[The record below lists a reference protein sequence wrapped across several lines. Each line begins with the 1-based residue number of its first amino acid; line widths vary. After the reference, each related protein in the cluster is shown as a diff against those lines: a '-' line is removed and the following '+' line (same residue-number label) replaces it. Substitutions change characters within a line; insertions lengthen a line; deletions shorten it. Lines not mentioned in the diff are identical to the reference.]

1 MVKERF
7 GGQHM
12 ANIIGTSGNDS
23 LDASS
28 ASGGTNVRG
37 EAGNDTILGGGLW
50 YVFADYLDSPG
61 AVTVTLSTGTGTAQ
75 DGWGNTDTLIN
86 VSSARG
92 SAFNDT
98 ITGGPAP
105 NGGTHFGASAG
116 NDSYIGSGTTFT
128 SLDYSSSDPSF
139 LLPGV
144 SVTMSGPTSGTAV
157 KGGGLG
163 TDSFVNVNA
172 VSGGSGN
179 DSYQASATLGTNLSS
194 FEGFGGNDTI
204 NGANNPTVELR
215 YANSPNAINA
225 DLNFGTISN
234 GWGGIDQVSNVGLLH
249 GTALGDF
256 LKGATSLPQNQYI
269 YGDAGSDTI
278 DGAFGGR
285 VIADYSQ
292 VFNGNGIVA
301 DLNAGSVQD
310 GLGGTDHLQ
319 NFVGGL
325 RATNNND
332 MVFAK
337 TSASL
342 LNGPVAGNSSIEAG
356 FGNDTISYASATSSI
371 IVSLGL
377 NQTANVNKLGI
388 GSDTLTGFEQIIGT
402 SFNDTFSGSISTSFT
417 TPVAMV
423 GGAGNDSLIGANN
436 FWNQADYRTSPN
448 GVNVDLGLSTAQDG
462 FGGTDTLSQ
471 VVFVHASAQ
480 NDTLKGSG
488 SNDTFDPY
496 LGSDSIDGG
505 NGFNSL
511 DYTALPGG
519 TTLTVNWTSAT
530 SGTVSKFQSGVP
542 VGTDSFVNMQ
552 RVVGGSGGDSLSG
565 TSLATGSTVTLEGYQ
580 GNDTIDG
587 RGSFLN
593 LVSYNQ
599 SFRPVS
605 VDLAAGTAQDGWGN
619 TDTLANVRR
628 VQGGSSNDTLLGA
641 ATDDGFTATG
651 GSDSIDGRAGL
662 NTYDGTG
669 QGNALTITLTADA
682 IGNATKAN
690 GSAGTDSFINIQI
703 VQASNGADSIQGFA
717 GATSNEWLRGMN
729 GNDTIDAASNAHNIV
744 DYNGLGTAI
753 TATLATGVV
762 TGQGTDQLLH
772 FSAIRGST
780 GNDIF
785 KSGAGNFIIDG
796 GNGFGTLG
804 SVTSPGVGGG
814 DALDYRGYSS
824 PITITS
830 VTNNA
835 GATPYYSGVITKPDG
850 ADSFS
855 SIRGIFASTGNDS
868 LSGTAD
874 TVGSNAFVLR
884 GEAGADTIDGRGTN
898 NALDYIDSPTGV
910 LVTLQATPGGPLAGT
925 AQDGWGST
933 DVIIG
938 FHSVRGADAGNDT
951 LNGSDGNDFFW
962 GTRGND
968 SFIGNGAS
976 DSVNYN
982 NGLFQNGFTGSI
994 DSYTTGVGA
1003 GLFGYANGTVFKAGG
1018 QVDTLVSINSVLGN
1032 TTADVLH
1039 GLNGVAYSWNNV
1051 NLRGNGG
1058 NDTIYGYNNGSNRAE
1073 YASATSAVSVDLGLG
1088 TDANGMVLGTA
1099 QDGQGGTDSLVGVI
1113 TVRGSNF
1120 NDTLLGSAL
1129 SDTFIVGTLGSHLV
1143 DGRGGANDV
1152 RYNNADAVTIDLG
1165 TTLAAGGFGGYQ
1177 GSLAK
1182 ASGTDTLLNI
1192 ASAQGGSG
1200 DDTILGSL
1208 GNNLLSGGA
1217 GNNSIDGRDGTDSLN
1232 YRPFTGITAPTHGA
1246 VINLND
1252 GVTGTA
1258 TNPWDG
1264 IDTLANIEG
1273 AIGSQI
1279 ADDITGAVLA
1289 GGGTS
1294 FIRGDGGN
1302 DTLRAPT
1309 DGTHITADYAS
1320 SLSAITANLVT
1331 GVVADDGWFGG
1342 TDTLVHIQ
1350 AIRGSAWA
1358 DSITVGAG
1366 NFTVDGGGGRDTV
1379 FFTLNSSQVT
1389 SLARDTAGTWTVGT
1403 DAGTYLLTRVEALVF
1418 ANGVMMELLAPGV
1431 TGVGLIT
1438 GTAGN
1443 DSIRPGLSSAGVLGS
1458 VDDLGDTI
1466 AGNGGNDQIQGGAG
1480 SDSIVGGAGND
1491 SFWGSAGNDS
1501 YAGNGGF
1508 DRISYL
1514 GQGPGGV
1521 SVNLTTGTATN
1532 GHGGHDVLAGIRDVE
1547 GSTGNDTLVGVNTA
1561 ELTPAPGGVPGLF
1574 GTRFLG
1580 TAGSD
1585 SLDGTLQ
1592 LARMW
1597 GDYSNLP
1604 GTISATYTDML
1615 HATLSKSGGGTD
1627 TLVNVTG
1634 IIGTDGNDSLA
1645 GPPTGA
1651 PSGIYSFGVTFIGG
1665 AGNDSINGS
1674 GGARADYSTSTS
1686 AANINLSTG
1695 TATDGLG
1702 GTDTLT
1708 NVTQVRGTSF
1718 NDTILGSAS
1727 GETFMVVNGGNH
1739 SIDGGTGTNTYRYF
1753 GTDDVL
1759 VDITLAS
1766 TIGGFANKP
1775 GGAVDTLKNIN
1786 GIYTGDGNDTLIGS
1800 SGNDTLQGAGGNNF
1814 LDGRGGDNFVR
1825 YDSIVTS
1832 VSTQGVVV
1840 NLQTGHVA
1848 NPWGGQ
1854 DFLLNVQNA
1863 IGTNQGDYITGTS
1876 ANNATF
1882 STVRGM
1888 VGNDTLAAPFA
1899 NTHVQADYS
1908 QDIAGVTVNLAAGTA
1923 ADGWGGHDQLIN
1935 IQAAR
1940 GSNFADNITG
1950 SALND
1955 IITPGTGNDTVDG
1968 GDGIDIVVLN
1978 SSKAATTLTVS
1989 GTGIWSA
1996 VGPDGTDELR
2006 NVSILR
2012 FNDGDVVLNGLT
2024 NGDVNVEGTAGND
2037 TITRSSVSANVLG
2050 TVSDGGQ
2057 TIFGGGGGN
2066 DQFQGGA
2073 GNDMLLGGNGN
2084 DTFFGG
2090 AGNDTFTANGGQDR
2104 VSYSNNG
2111 QTANG
2116 VTVDLTTGTATN
2128 TTGGHDELHG
2138 IRDIQGSAGNDTL
2151 IGTNVLSSAAGIAG
2165 YPSSGTNFTAS
2176 LGSDSIDGTLPLG
2189 ATSMTYSSIGGN
2201 ETVSFS
2207 DLYHATVIK
2216 SLGGTDTLVNVQG
2229 INGSNGDDS
2238 ISGATV
2244 APGLGVFVATRNLQ
2258 GGLGNDTID
2267 GHGLN
2272 VNRPRYSN
2280 ASSAVNIN
2288 LETGIVSTD
2297 GQGGHDLLINVVNV
2311 RGSNFND
2318 TIIGSHNDDTIQSSM
2333 LGSRLLDGAGGHN
2346 TFSYFLFNAEDVLID
2361 LGTTA
2366 AADGGGG
2373 TQGFVL
2379 KANGLVDT
2387 LLRFNGASAADGND
2401 TLLGTPGD
2409 DTLTGGAG
2417 NNSMDGRDGHD
2428 VLGYG
2433 TSFYNFVPT
2442 HGVVVDLGAGTATNQ
2457 WDGTDTFQHV
2467 QSVVGTPFGD
2477 SLMGLDPADGSYG
2490 FLQGRAGNDTLAAP
2504 HAGTHVLADYSR
2516 DEAGVVVNLALGTA
2530 TDGFGG
2536 HDQLI
2541 NINAVRGSAFADSL
2555 TGSAGNDSFIASAGA
2570 DTVFGNGGTDVLQLT
2585 SITQA
2590 QASWAR
2596 NADASWTVTT
2606 ASGTTKTFGIT
2617 TLQFSDASVT
2627 LSPALS
2633 LSGTGGLTN
2642 QPHQTITGTTSLAY
2656 AGSLVSILEGA
2667 TVLGTGLVL
2676 ADGSFSAVV
2685 NLAGQGLHT
2694 LLASLVD
2701 PYLGTIQSS
2710 GLAFTLDTVAPT
2722 VAITTAAGATRFN
2735 TQDLAG
2741 IGEAGTTVT
2750 LLEGTTALGSTLVGT
2765 DGSWSLQVTFGSAQ
2779 GRHVITARDTD
2790 AAGNVGTSPALA
2802 FTLDTIAPSVAITS
2816 AGGMTNLARQIISG
2830 TGERGATV
2838 QLLDG
2843 ITTLGSVKIDA
2854 TGAWSKTVTLSGQG
2868 EHVITARATDAV
2880 GNAGTALAPVTITL
2894 DTVAPVVAFTSAGGL
2909 INNRTQLIS
2918 GTGEAGTTVVLKE
2931 GTTTLGTAVV
2941 DKLGQWSLSA
2951 TLGVA
2956 QGSHV
2961 VTAQDTDAVG
2971 NVGTSSPLS
2980 FTLDTIAPVVAITS
2994 TGGLIN
3000 NRTQLI
3006 SGTGEAGTTVVV
3018 KEGAATLGTTVV
3030 DGLGLW
3036 SVSATLAAAQGSHAV
3051 TAQDTDAAGNVGSSR
3066 ALSFTLDTIAPAI
3079 AISSPGGAT
3088 NVARQTIAGTGEA
3101 GTTVLL
3107 FDGATSLGSVRVG
3120 ATGTWSKLVTFTTQ
3134 GAHAI
3139 TVVDTDAAGNSSTAG
3154 VTYTFDTI
3162 APTPTIDSLPSTTIQ
3177 PVRLV
3182 TGRGEVG
3189 STVSLFEGTA
3199 LLGTGTVGTDGT
3211 WSISATLAG
3220 AGRHS
3225 LIAKALDAAG
3235 NTANSAAAS
3244 TRLLVA
3250 DTNGVLTLPQ
3260 DIAIRD
3266 ADFAGLSGLTTLYF
3280 GSTGTSSAVLA
3291 STAAS
3296 ALASSVTVAT
3306 SATTAGLN
3314 IDASGLGSGKNLILV
3329 GTAGADSLAG
3339 GGGADYIRG
3348 GGGADKLTG
3357 GDGNDTFDFQTLAAF
3372 TAPGRVVD
3380 GGTGTNQLNL
3390 GFTDAIGD
3398 ADFVG
3403 LSHLQAIF
3411 LYGSGAE
3418 SLSFGVKAAA
3428 AFGSSIFVSVGAGI
3442 TSLVA
3447 NGAALG
3453 SGTALVV
3460 QGSAGADSLV
3470 GGAGND
3476 VFTGGA
3482 GADLFDLSVG
3492 GFDTILDFDV
3502 AADVIRLAGLGVG
3515 SFAALQ
3521 GRISYAAGNASIA
3534 VDASHQVTLQHVV
3547 AGSLTAADFLFV

>member
-1 MVKERF
+1 M
-7 GGQHM
+7 
-12 ANIIGTSGNDS
+12 
-23 LDASS
+23 
-28 ASGGTNVRG
+28 
-37 EAGNDTILGGGLW
+37 
-50 YVFADYLDSPG
+50 
-61 AVTVTLSTGTGTAQ
+61 
-75 DGWGNTDTLIN
+75 
-86 VSSARG
+86 
-92 SAFNDT
+92 
-98 ITGGPAP
+98 
-105 NGGTHFGASAG
+105 
-116 NDSYIGSGTTFT
+116 
-128 SLDYSSSDPSF
+128 
-139 LLPGV
+139 
-144 SVTMSGPTSGTAV
+144 
-157 KGGGLG
+157 
-163 TDSFVNVNA
+163 
-172 VSGGSGN
+172 
-179 DSYQASATLGTNLSS
+179 
-194 FEGFGGNDTI
+194 
-204 NGANNPTVELR
+204 
-215 YANSPNAINA
+215 
-225 DLNFGTISN
+225 
-234 GWGGIDQVSNVGLLH
+234 
-249 GTALGDF
+249 
-256 LKGATSLPQNQYI
+256 
-269 YGDAGSDTI
+269 
-278 DGAFGGR
+278 
-285 VIADYSQ
+285 
-292 VFNGNGIVA
+292 
-301 DLNAGSVQD
+301 
-310 GLGGTDHLQ
+310 
-319 NFVGGL
+319 
-325 RATNNND
+325 
-332 MVFAK
+332 
-337 TSASL
+337 
-342 LNGPVAGNSSIEAG
+342 
-356 FGNDTISYASATSSI
+356 
-371 IVSLGL
+371 
-377 NQTANVNKLGI
+377 
-388 GSDTLTGFEQIIGT
+388 
-402 SFNDTFSGSISTSFT
+402 
-417 TPVAMV
+417 
-423 GGAGNDSLIGANN
+423 
-436 FWNQADYRTSPN
+436 
-448 GVNVDLGLSTAQDG
+448 
-462 FGGTDTLSQ
+462 
-471 VVFVHASAQ
+471 
-480 NDTLKGSG
+480 
-488 SNDTFDPY
+488 
-496 LGSDSIDGG
+496 
-505 NGFNSL
+505 
-511 DYTALPGG
+511 
-519 TTLTVNWTSAT
+519 
-530 SGTVSKFQSGVP
+530 
-542 VGTDSFVNMQ
+542 
-552 RVVGGSGGDSLSG
+552 
-565 TSLATGSTVTLEGYQ
+565 
-580 GNDTIDG
+580 
-587 RGSFLN
+587 
-593 LVSYNQ
+593 
-599 SFRPVS
+599 
-605 VDLAAGTAQDGWGN
+605 
-619 TDTLANVRR
+619 
-628 VQGGSSNDTLLGA
+628 
-641 ATDDGFTATG
+641 
-651 GSDSIDGRAGL
+651 
-662 NTYDGTG
+662 
-669 QGNALTITLTADA
+669 
-682 IGNATKAN
+682 
-690 GSAGTDSFINIQI
+690 
-703 VQASNGADSIQGFA
+703 
-717 GATSNEWLRGMN
+717 
-729 GNDTIDAASNAHNIV
+729 
-744 DYNGLGTAI
+744 
-753 TATLATGVV
+753 
-762 TGQGTDQLLH
+762 
-772 FSAIRGST
+772 
-780 GNDIF
+780 
-785 KSGAGNFIIDG
+785 
-796 GNGFGTLG
+796 
-804 SVTSPGVGGG
+804 
-814 DALDYRGYSS
+814 
-824 PITITS
+824 
-830 VTNNA
+830 
-835 GATPYYSGVITKPDG
+835 
-850 ADSFS
+850 
-855 SIRGIFASTGNDS
+855 
-868 LSGTAD
+868 
-874 TVGSNAFVLR
+874 GSNAFVLR

-910 LVTLQATPGGPLAGT
+910 LVTLQTTPGGALAGT

-933 DVIIG
+933 DVITG

-1058 NDTIYGYNNGSNRAE
+1058 NDTIYGYNNASNRAE
-1073 YASATSAVSVDLGLG
+1073 YASATAAVTVDLGLG

-1099 QDGQGGTDSLVGVI
+1099 QDGQGGTDSLVGI
-1113 TVRGSNF
+1113 TTLRGSNF

-1129 SDTFIVGTLGSHLV
+1129 SDNFIVGTLGSHLV
-1143 DGRGGANDV
+1143 DGRGGANEV

-1182 ASGTDTLLNI
+1182 AGGSDTLLNI
-1192 ASAQGGSG
+1192 ATAQGGSG
-1200 DDTILGSL
+1200 NDTILGTP
-1208 GNNLLSGGA
+1208 GDNLLSGGA
-1217 GNNSIDGRDGTDSLN
+1217 GSNSLDGRDGYDTLN

-1264 IDTLANIEG
+1264 TDTLANIEG
-1273 AIGSQI
+1273 AIGSQF

-1294 FIRGDGGN
+1294 FVRGDGGN
-1302 DTLRAPT
+1302 DTLRAAT

-1320 SLSAITANLVT
+1320 SLTAIAANLVT

-1366 NFTVDGGGGRDTV
+1366 NFTVDGGAGRDTV
-1379 FFTLNSSQVT
+1379 FFTLNAADILTQAHNTNGSWTLT
-1389 SLARDTAGTWTVGT
+1389 SAAGTV
-1403 DAGTYLLTRVEALVF
+1403 LLTRVEVLSF
-1418 ANGVMMELLAPGV
+1418 ANGVTQQLVAPGV
-1431 TGVGLIT
+1431 T

-1443 DSIRPGLSSAGVLGS
+1443 DSIRPGLSSGGVQGS
-1458 VDDLGDTI
+1458 VDDLGDSI
-1466 AGNGGNDQIQGGAG
+1466 AGNGGNDQLQGGAG
-1480 SDSIVGGAGND
+1480 SDSIMGGAGND
-1491 SFWGSAGNDS
+1491 SFSGSAGNDS

-1532 GHGGHDVLAGIRDVE
+1532 GYGGHDVLAGIRDVE

-1561 ELTPAPGGVPGLF
+1561 VLTPAPGGAPGLF

-1604 GTISATYTDML
+1604 GTISATYTDLL

-1645 GPPTGA
+1645 GPPSGA
-1651 PSGIYSFGVTFIGG
+1651 TAGIYTFGITFIGG

-1674 GGARADYSTSTS
+1674 GGARPDYSTSTS
-1686 AANINLSTG
+1686 AANINLATG
-1695 TATDGLG
+1695 TAADGLG

-1708 NVTQVRGTSF
+1708 NVTAVRGTSF
-1718 NDTILGSAS
+1718 NDTMLGGNN
-1727 GETFMVVNGGNH
+1727 GETFMVANGGNH
-1739 SIDGGTGTNTYRYF
+1739 SIDGGTGGNTYRYF

-1786 GIYTGDGNDTLIGS
+1786 GIYAGDGNDTLIGS

-1832 VSTQGVVV
+1832 ISTQGVVV

-1940 GSNFADNITG
+1940 GSNFADSITG

-1955 IITPGTGNDTVDG
+1955 IITPGAGNDVVDG
-1968 GDGIDIVVLN
+1968 GAGINIVVLN
-1978 SSKAATTLTVS
+1978 SSKANVILTNNGDGSWTAVS
-1989 GTGIWSA
+1989 G
-1996 VGPDGTDELR
+1996 DGTDLLR
-2006 NVSILR
+2006 NVSIIR
-2012 FNDGDVVLNGLT
+2012 CNDGDVILSG
-2024 NGDVNVEGTAGND
+2024 VNVEGTAGND
-2037 TITRSSVSANVLG
+2037 TITRNSVSFGILG
-2050 TVSDGGQ
+2050 SVNDAGQ

-2066 DQFQGGA
+2066 DQLQGGA

-2090 AGNDTFTANGGQDR
+2090 AGNDTFIANGGQDR
-2104 VSYSNNG
+2104 VSYSSNG
-2111 QTANG
+2111 QAANG

-2128 TTGGHDELHG
+2128 TAGGHDVLQG

-2151 IGTNVLSSAAGIAG
+2151 IGTNVLSGVAGIAG
-2165 YPSSGTNFTAS
+2165 YPSGGANFLAS
-2176 LGSDSIDGTLPLG
+2176 LGSDSMEGVLPLASASVSYG
-2189 ATSMTYSSIGGN
+2189 IIGGN

-2207 DLYHATVIK
+2207 DLYTATVTK
-2216 SLGGTDTLVNVQG
+2216 SLGGTDTLHNIQAITTG
-2229 INGSNGDDS
+2229 NGDDS
-2238 ISGATV
+2238 ISGV
-2244 APGLGVFVATRNLQ
+2244 PFAPSLADFYGTRNLA
-2258 GGLGNDTID
+2258 GAAGNDTID
-2267 GHGLN
+2267 GHGLSA
-2272 VNRPRYSN
+2272 NRPRYSL
-2280 ASSAVNIN
+2280 ATTAVTIN
-2288 LETGIVSTD
+2288 LETGIVAND
-2297 GQGGHDLLINVVNV
+2297 GQGGHDLLIDVVNV

-2318 TIIGSHNDDTIQSSM
+2318 TIIGSHNDDTIQTSM
-2333 LGSRLLDGAGGHN
+2333 LGNHSLDGAGGHN
-2346 TFSYFLFNAEDVLID
+2346 TYSYALTNAEDVLVD
-2361 LGTTA
+2361 LGTAA

-2373 TQGFVL
+2373 YQGFVQ
-2379 KANGLVDT
+2379 KANGAIDT
-2387 LLRFNGASAADGND
+2387 LLRFNGAAAADGND
-2401 TLLGTPGD
+2401 TLLGTLGD
-2409 DTLTGGAG
+2409 DTLNGGAG
-2417 NNSMDGRDGHD
+2417 NNSLDGRDGHN
-2428 VLGYG
+2428 VLAYA
-2433 TSFYNFVPT
+2433 TNYYNFVPT
-2442 HGVVVDLGAGTATNQ
+2442 HGVVVNLGAGTATNQ
-2457 WDGTDTFQHV
+2457 WDGTDTLQHL
-2467 QSVVGTPFGD
+2467 QSVVGTPFAD

-2490 FLQGRAGNDTLAAP
+2490 FLQGRAGDDTLAAP

-2555 TGSAGNDSFIASAGA
+2555 TGSAGNDSFLASAGA
-2570 DTVFGNGGTDVLQLT
+2570 DTVFGNGGTDVLHLT
-2585 SITQA
+2585 SITQD

-2606 ASGTTKTFGIT
+2606 ATGTTKIFGVT

-2627 LSPALS
+2627 LSPGLS
-2633 LSGTGGLTN
+2633 LSGSGGLTN
-2642 QPHQTITGTTSLAY
+2642 QPRQTITGTTTPAY
-2656 AGSLVSILEGA
+2656 AGTLVSILEGA

-2676 ADGSFSAVV
+2676 ADGSFAAVV

-2701 PYLGTIQSS
+2701 PYLGTIRSS
-2710 GLAFTLDTVAPT
+2710 GLAFTLDTVAPV
-2722 VAITTAAGATRFN
+2722 VAITTGAGATRFN

-2750 LLEGTTALGSTLVGT
+2750 LREGTTTLGSALVGT

-2779 GRHVITARDTD
+2779 GRHFITAGDTD
-2790 AAGNVGTSPALA
+2790 AAGNVGISPTII
-2802 FTLDTIAPSVAITS
+2802 FTLDTVAPSVAITS
-2816 AGGMTNLARQIISG
+2816 AGSLTNLARQLISG

-2843 ITTLGSVKIDA
+2843 ATILASVKVDA
-2854 TGAWSKTVTLSGQG
+2854 TGAWSRAVTLSGQG
-2868 EHVITARATDAV
+2868 DHVITARATDAV
-2880 GNAGTALAPVTITL
+2880 GNVGAAVAPVTITL

-2909 INNRTQLIS
+2909 INNRTQLLS
-2918 GTGEAGTTVVLKE
+2918 GTAEAGTTVVVKE
-2931 GTTTLGTAVV
+2931 GATTLGTTVV
-2941 DKLGQWSLSA
+2941 DKFGQWSLSA
-2951 TLGVA
+2951 TIGA
-2956 QGSHV
+2956 TQGSHV
-2961 VTAQDTDAVG
+2961 VTAQDTDTVG
-2971 NVGTSSPLS
+2971 NVGTSGPLS

-2994 TGGLIN
+2994 AGGLIN
-3000 NRTQLI
+3000 NRTQPI

-3018 KEGAATLGTTVV
+3018 KEGAATLGTAVV
-3030 DGLGLW
+3030 DKLGLW
-3036 SVSATLAAAQGSHAV
+3036 SLSATLGAAQGSHAV
-3051 TAQDTDAAGNVGSSR
+3051 TAQDTDAAGNVGTSR
-3066 ALSFTLDTIAPAI
+3066 ALNFTLDTIAPAI

-3139 TVVDTDAAGNSSTAG
+3139 TAVDTDAAGNSSTAG

-3162 APTPTIDSLPSTTIQ
+3162 APTPTIDSLPATTIQ

-3199 LLGTGTVGTDGT
+3199 LLGSGTVGTDGT

-3225 LIAKALDAAG
+3225 LVARALDAAG
-3235 NTANSAAAS
+3235 NTASSAAAS
-3244 TRLLVA
+3244 TRLLLA

-3266 ADFAGLSGLTTLYF
+3266 VDFAGLSGLTTLYF

-3291 STAAS
+3291 SNAAS
-3296 ALASSVTVAT
+3296 ALANSVTVAT

-3314 IDASGLGSGKNLILV
+3314 IDASGLGSGKTLILV

-3348 GGGADKLTG
+3348 GGGADKLMG
-3357 GDGNDTFDFQTLAAF
+3357 GAGHDTFDFQTLAAF
-3372 TAPGRVVD
+3372 TAAGRVVD

-3442 TSLVA
+3442 TSLQV

-3453 SGTALVV
+3453 AGTALVV
-3460 QGSAGADSLV
+3460 QGSAGADSLL
-3470 GGAGND
+3470 GGPGND

-3547 AGSLTAADFLFV
+3547 AGSLTANDFLFA